1 MQKSQLPR
9 ELVTKTHAK
18 KPTAERVGN
27 CDSSKSQLPK
37 ELVTAQKINLPN
49 ELVTAIPPAGLR
61 AASPIPTSTTALSKL
76 SLQTCWDFPTKHSL
90 WLASFGLVS
99 HGFHRL
105 GLASF
110 GLWLRS
116 LVTSMQVWAW
126 GPSNFWR
133 FLPWPLLWPKLW
145 GHPRLPSRLGS
156 SHSFDLLR
164 NSSTGP

>member
-116 LVTSMQVWAW
+116 LVTS
-126 GPSNFWR
+126 R
-133 FLPWPLLWPKLW
+133 FGLGALRIFGGFCLGLCFGQSFGAIQDCLLGLV
-145 GHPRLPSRLGS
+145 
-156 SHSFDLLR
+156 LR
-164 NSSTGP
+164 ILSIF